1 MPSRESSYRNL
12 VLNQRVD
19 QTSPFV
25 PRAIWA
31 KNSAEPDDAAFYR
44 GQVYVGLDLSAR
56 NDLTAMVAAVRDDV
70 GRWHAKAWFFAPG
83 IGLSDRAARDRAPY
97 DVWRDRGH
105 LVATS
110 GASVDYSTVAEHLC
124 GLCDDWDVAAIAFDR
139 WRMDVFKTE
148 LARLGRELPL
158 VEFGQGFRDMAPA
171 LDALEG
177 ELMAERIC
185 HGGHPVLTWC
195 AANAIVTKDAAGNR
209 KLDKA
214 KATGRIDGMVALA
227 MAIGAAAKASPN
239 LQETSVYETNGLLV
253 L

>member
-25 PRAIWA
+25 PRAIWLRNGA
-31 KNSAEPDDAAFYR
+31 DPVEAAFYENP
-44 GQVYVGLDLSAR
+44 VYIGLDLSAR
-56 NDLTAMVAAVRDDV
+56 NDLTAMVAVARDTS
-70 GRWHAKAWFFAPG
+70 GAWHIRPTFFAPSL
-83 IGLSDRAARDRAPY
+83 GLTDRASRDRAPY

-105 LVATS
+105 LVATP
-110 GASVDYSTVAEHLC
+110 GASVDYAVVAEQLC
-124 GLCDDWDVAAIAFDR
+124 QLCDDWDVAAIAFDR

-148 LARLGRELPL
+148 LSRLGRELPL
-158 VEFGQGFRDMAPA
+158 VEFGQGYRDMAPA

-177 ELMAERIC
+177 ELMAERIH

-195 AANAIVTKDAAGNR
+195 AANAVATRDAAGNR

-227 MAIGAAAKASPN
+227 MAIGACAKAAPK
-239 LQETSVYETNGLLV
+239 LDGPSVYEERGILTI
-253 L
+253 